1 MSTKTKVLITGLG
14 VISPIGNTVDEM
26 WTSIRNG
33 VSGIGRTTKFDP
45 SRVDAK
51 VSAEVKNFDIS
62 KYVDPKEARRMALFT
77 QYALAAAKQAWQ
89 DSGMAGAGT
98 DPERVAVMIGNGIG
112 GKEVDEEG
120 YKILFE
126 RGPGRLSPMLIPKLI
141 ANEAAGNVSIALN
154 AKGAVHTVVT
164 ACASGTDALGLAL
177 DLIRSGRADVVI
189 AGGTEATITEY
200 CVGGFCSMKALS
212 TKYNDTPEKACR
224 PFDADRDG
232 FIMGEGAAI
241 LILESEA
248 HAKARNAKV
257 YCELAGYGVSG
268 DAYHLTAPDPEAS
281 GAIRAIKQ
289 VLKDASLAAED
300 VDYVNAHGTSTPLND
315 PMETKAVKAVF
326 GEHAYKLKM
335 SSTKSMTG
343 HLLGAAGGVELAASI
358 FALRDQVVPPTINLE
373 NQDPECDLDCVPNV
387 AREAKL
393 TAALSNSFG
402 FGGNNAAL
410 LVTRMLGLR
419 NEDNLTPVAVEP
431 DAPAWAARAFTDS
444 EGRRWKKLD
453 VRVLL
458 ADEGFMDICA

>member
-1 MSTKTKVLITGLG
+1 MSGKTKVFITGLG

-33 VSGIGRTTKFDP
+33 VCGIGRIAKFDP

-51 VSAEVKNFDIS
+51 VSGEIKNFDVA

-77 QYALAAAKQAWQ
+77 QYAMAAAKQAWQ
-89 DSGMAGAGT
+89 DAGLAEGGA

-120 YKILFE
+120 YHTLFE

-141 ANEAAGNVSIALN
+141 ANEAAGNISIALK
-154 AKGAVHTVVT
+154 AKGAVHTIVT
-164 ACASGTDALGLAL
+164 ACASSTDAIGVAL
-177 DLIRSGRADVVI
+177 DMIRSGRADVVI
-189 AGGTEATITEY
+189 AGGTEATVTEY

-224 PFDADRDG
+224 PFDAGRDG

-241 LILESEA
+241 VILESEA
-248 HAKARNAKV
+248 HAKARNARV
-257 YCELAGYGVSG
+257 YAELAGYGASG
-268 DAYHLTAPDPEAS
+268 DAYHLTAPDPDAA
-281 GAIRAIKQ
+281 GAIRAITLA
-289 VLKDASLAAED
+289 LKDADLAPQD

-343 HLLGAAGGVELAASI
+343 HLLGAAGALEAVICTLAI
-358 FALRDQVVPPTINLE
+358 RDGFYPPTINYE
-373 NQDPECDLDCVPNV
+373 TPDPACDLDVVPNKGV
-387 AREAKL
+387 EGKIR
-393 TAALSNSFG
+393 AAISTSLG
-402 FGGNNAAL
+402 FGGHNGVLAIK
-410 LVTRMLGLR
+410 
-419 NEDNLTPVAVEP
+419 AV
-431 DAPAWAARAFTDS
+431 
-444 EGRRWKKLD
+444 
-453 VRVLL
+453 
-458 ADEGFMDICA
+458 

>member
-1 MSTKTKVLITGLG
+1 MSDKTKVMITGLG
-14 VISPIGNTVDEM
+14 VISPVGNTVEEM

-33 VSGIGRTTKFDP
+33 VCGIGRTTKFDP

-51 VSAEVKNFDIS
+51 ISAEVKNFDIA

-89 DSGMAGAGT
+89 DAGIADGSV
-98 DPERVAVMIGNGIG
+98 DPERVSVMIGNGIG
-112 GKEVDEEG
+112 GAEIDDEG
-120 YKILFE
+120 YKILLE

-212 TKYNDTPEKACR
+212 TKYNETPEKACR
-224 PFDADRDG
+224 PFDAGRDG

-257 YCELAGYGVSG
+257 YAELAGYGVSG

-289 VLKDASLAAED
+289 VLKDADLGIED

-326 GEHAYKLKM
+326 GEHAYKMKV

-343 HLLGAAGGVELAASI
+343 HLLGAAGALEAVICALAI
-358 FALRDQVVPPTINLE
+358 KDGFYPPTINNE
-373 NQDPECDLDCVPNV
+373 NPDPECDLDVVPNKGV
-387 AREAKL
+387 EGKIR
-393 TAALSNSFG
+393 AAISTSLG
-402 FGGNNAAL
+402 FGGHNG
-410 LVTRMLGLR
+410 V
-419 NEDNLTPVAVEP
+419 VAFKAV
-431 DAPAWAARAFTDS
+431 
-444 EGRRWKKLD
+444 
-453 VRVLL
+453 
-458 ADEGFMDICA
+458 